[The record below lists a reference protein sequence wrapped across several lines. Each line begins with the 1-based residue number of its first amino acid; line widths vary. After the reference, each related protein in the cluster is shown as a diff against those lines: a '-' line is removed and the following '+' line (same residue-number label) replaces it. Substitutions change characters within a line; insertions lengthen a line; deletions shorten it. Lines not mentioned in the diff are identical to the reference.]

1 MSFQVPDSTL
11 IEDEYNYDYDDIWDE
26 YPDEDEAVIV
36 PTSDIKRI
44 NFAKYGKKISNESVI
59 NDDKTSNTKDVLNSL
74 PDAIYCDLV
83 TTLDAKCIQE
93 WSIIANL

>member
-26 YPDEDEAVIV
+26 YPDEDGAAIV

-44 NFAKYGKKISNESVI
+44 NFYLLPSKQKKTCEFFG
-59 NDDKTSNTKDVLNSL
+59 
-74 PDAIYCDLV
+74 
-83 TTLDAKCIQE
+83 
-93 WSIIANL
+93 